1 MEGEER
7 NRNSARAKTKGGGK
21 DRTQTHIP
29 MQNRFR
35 RARSPRSPAATSQG
49 NFPAAGMADCS
60 NRDRAERVRG
70 GANIDRPVLTQPRP
84 RIRLSIEPLSPRAT
98 GRSPHWRPS

>member
-7 NRNSARAKTKGGGK
+7 NRDLARAKTKGGGK

-60 NRDRAERVRG
+60 NRDRAERARG
-70 GANIDRPVLTQPRP
+70 EGQI
-84 RIRLSIEPLSPRAT
+84 
-98 GRSPHWRPS
+98 